1 MSKRLFAG
9 GFLWLFIITCSPIP
23 NILIYGLESK
33 YRTYSR
39 SRNDK
44 IDYILV
50 LGGGFTENKTLP
62 NFEQLSTASLSRISE
77 AMRIKKIFPTAKL
90 VMSGSKMN
98 RTISQAEIYAN
109 TAVELGFDRRDIVL
123 LREPKNTAEEAQL
136 FYTKFGKGARFVLIT
151 DASHMQ
157 RAVYAFMKKDLFPTP
172 APTNHYI
179 KEPKKLYYNFR
190 PSFGKIKMMDVAI
203 HEYLGLL
210 FYKLKNVLYTYHL
223 L

>member
-1 MSKRLFAG
+1 MFWLDSLLLFWLTLGLAFLFGKLKRTVVSKRLFVG

-77 AMRIKKIFPTAKL
+77 AMRIKKIFPAAKL

-98 RTISQAEIYAN
+98 RTISQAEIYAH
-109 TAVELGFDRRDIVL
+109 TVFELGFQRNDVVL
-123 LREPKNTAEEAQL
+123 LNEPKNTAEEAKS
-136 FYTKFGKGARFVLIT
+136 FNNKFGKGAKFILVT
-151 DASHMQ
+151 DAAQ
-157 RAVYAFMKKDLFPTP
+157 IGRAHV
-172 APTNHYI
+172 
-179 KEPKKLYYNFR
+179 
-190 PSFGKIKMMDVAI
+190 
-203 HEYLGLL
+203 
-210 FYKLKNVLYTYHL
+210 
-223 L
+223 